1 MTAARACVMVAGYA
15 IPCAT
20 WGTRLD
26 NLDAM
31 TEFAI
36 ERLLSA
42 PGGWRGVVREMAT
55 RWPDAPPMEMV
66 FALVAAAEA
75 IAGLF
80 GPTGPAREAATQAW
94 RLAAL
99 LSLDVHVMGG
109 AGHPNGRAADC
120 VAWWR
125 AHDRYFLDL

>member
-1 MTAARACVMVAGYA
+1 MTAARACIIVAADA

-20 WGTRLD
+20 WGTRLE

-36 ERLLSA
+36 ERLLLG
-42 PGGWRGVVREMAT
+42 PGGWRGVVREMAA

-66 FALVAAAEA
+66 LALAAAAEA

-80 GPTGPAREAATQAW
+80 GPAGPAREGATQAW
-94 RLAAL
+94 RLATL
-99 LSLDVHVMGG
+99 LSLDIYVMGE
-109 AGHPNGRAADC
+109 AGHPNARAEDC

>member
-1 MTAARACVMVAGYA
+1 MRTCIILGQHA
-15 IPCAT
+15 IPCAD

-26 NLDAM
+26 KLDAM

-36 ERLLSA
+36 ERLLS
-42 PGGWRGVVREMAT
+42 GREGWRSVVRDMAA
-55 RWPDAPPMEMV
+55 RWPDAPPMELV

-80 GPTGPAREAATQAW
+80 GPAGPAREAATHAW

-99 LSLDVHVMGG
+99 LSLDIYVIGG
-109 AGHPNGRAADC
+109 AGHPNARAADC
-120 VAWWR
+120 TEWWQT
-125 AHDRYFLDL
+125 HDRYFLDL